1 MATNASF
8 PVNGFVQGKKQGW
21 QRQVACMGKAIIAT
35 AVVNKSWTGVL
46 VALLALAEL
55 QTGLTKTKAS
65 LRVGLMSVQLLNHPQ
80 PHG

>member
-1 MATNASF
+1 MAMSF
-8 PVNGFVQGKKQGW
+8 SLPVNGFVQEKNKVGSSN
-21 QRQVACMGKAIIAT
+21 VACMGKAIIAT
-35 AVVNKSWTGVL
+35 AVVNKSWTGLL